1 MTTDRGSR
9 RTGGVTDPPFRLLWA
24 SQAASVL
31 GDGLTVLLIPLLV
44 LELTQSP
51 VLAAL
56 ASTTRTIGYLIA
68 GVVAGTVVDRAAAR
82 RVMVTADAARALLF
96 GALLLSTVAGAGVA
110 TILVLGFAAAA
121 AGVFYETASAV
132 VVQDLLRDD
141 DLVRGNSRLELTNQ
155 LGLLLGSALVG
166 AVVTVAG
173 IHAATGLVSLAYL
186 MSTVT
191 ALLVTV
197 PAGPVRDARP
207 AWRDVVGALR
217 DLRDGFGYLFRHR
230 LVRAIVGLQAMINV
244 LVAAETLLIFFARET
259 LGLSLVLTSIVVTA
273 GGVGGLVGS
282 TAAGLLARWLSG
294 SQVIAYA
301 IGLLSTA
308 IALMSLTTSGVM
320 LVALNFLIGA
330 STVAA
335 SVNIRAIRQRVV
347 PREML
352 GRITSTAR
360 TLAFVANP
368 AGALLAGAVTSSAT
382 AGNPRPVFVVAGAL
396 GVLVAVAG
404 YLLVLRRPHGP
415 QAQSPSG

>member
-1 MTTDRGSR
+1 M
-9 RTGGVTDPPFRLLWA
+9 
-24 SQAASVL
+24 
-31 GDGLTVLLIPLLV
+31 
-44 LELTQSP
+44 
-51 VLAAL
+51 
-56 ASTTRTIGYLIA
+56 
-68 GVVAGTVVDRAAAR
+68 VAGTVVDRAAAR

-141 DLVRGNSRLELTNQ
+141 DLVRGNSRSELTNQ

-166 AVVTVAG
+166 AVVTGAG

-207 AWRDVVGALR
+207 AWRDIVGALR

-230 LVRAIVGLQAMINV
+230 LVRAIVGLQAMINF

-259 LGLSLVLTSIVVTA
+259 LGLSRADQHRGHRA
-273 GGVGGLVGS
+273 GGGGGLVGS

-294 SQVIAYA
+294 SQVVAYA

-352 GRITSTAR
+352 GRITSTPR

-368 AGALLAGAVTSSAT
+368 EGALLAGAVTSSAT
-382 AGNPRPVFVVAGAL
+382 AGDPRPVFVVAGVL

-415 QAQSPSG
+415 QVQSPSG